1 MLYIISPL
9 LTYFITGSLYL
20 LSPFAQFCPP
30 STPPGSH
37 REEAVSSQYLSQV
50 FVFQIPHISETIWC
64 LSFFDLLHLFSIK
77 YFYLTAFGA
86 GICFQPRKIR
96 IKKKKITSQGY
107 RTHTMATGAKWPQG
121 YFWANHQ
128 LRIKNVLRSPQR
140 SMYVQF
146 LNILQF
152 TGCFS
157 LIRSY

>member
-96 IKKKKITSQGY
+96 IKKKKLQAKDTGHTPWPLEPSGPRATSGLITSYGLK
-107 RTHTMATGAKWPQG
+107 M
-121 YFWANHQ
+121 
-128 LRIKNVLRSPQR
+128 
-140 SMYVQF
+140 F
-146 LNILQF
+146 LDPHREACTYSF
-152 TGCFS
+152 
-157 LIRSY
+157 